1 MPLSEYEQR
10 VLAEMEKHLFEQDPE
25 LASALREDA
34 TPRRDKKR
42 VVLGVTIA
50 ICGFGLLIAGMA
62 TQQIWLGMLAF
73 LVMLAGALTAILAP
87 TVMGAAGG
95 AKFAQH
101 DVRQQGGSF
110 MDTMQKRWESRE

>member
-34 TPRRDKKR
+34 TPRKDKKR
-42 VVLGVTIA
+42 VVLGVMIA

-95 AKFAQH
+95 ANFTQQH
-101 DVRQQGGSF
+101 GRQQGGGF